1 MAGDYNEGP
10 RNWCRDNYDSD
21 PEYCDAVLGGKTEK
35 KRGGGMCGSKKKK
48 GYKAGGKV
56 CRGGRAAVR
65 GTKFSGVK

>member
-35 KRGGGMCGSKKKK
+35 KKCGGMMKGKKK
-48 GYKAGGKV
+48 GYKAGKMV
-56 CRGGRAAVR
+56 CRGGRSAVR

>member
-1 MAGDYNEGP
+1 MADDYNEGP

-21 PEYCDAVLGGKTEK
+21 PEYCDAVLGGKTDK
-35 KRGGGMCGSKKKK
+35 KMCGGHVKKK
-48 GYKAGGKV
+48 YKSGGKV